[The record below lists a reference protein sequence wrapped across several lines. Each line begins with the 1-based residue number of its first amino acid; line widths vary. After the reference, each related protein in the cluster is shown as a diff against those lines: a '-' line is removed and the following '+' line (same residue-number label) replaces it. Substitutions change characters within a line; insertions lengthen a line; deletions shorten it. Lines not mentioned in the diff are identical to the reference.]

1 MSPAL
6 RTRACWPALLVVTAT
21 ILSCAGRSEVVC
33 STPVPISTASIGAVQ
48 ARAEA
53 VLRARGYAFYPA
65 AEQMRRIERYD
76 LPLRTRYESLVY
88 AERDVQGVCALGAV
102 GCQTV
107 GVVIVYIV
115 RDEGDNAT
123 GWHAFVRA
131 YTSWRSSALDD
142 FHLVR
147 VTGDVQA
154 DADAVV
160 QELRLA
166 PGDVIS

>member
-6 RTRACWPALLVVTAT
+6 RTRASWPGLLVATAA

-33 STPVPISTASIGAVQ
+33 STPVPISTASITAVQ
-48 ARAEA
+48 ARAET

-76 LPLRTRYESLVY
+76 VPLRTRYESLLY
-88 AERDVQGVCALGAV
+88 AERDVQGLCAVGAV
-102 GCQTV
+102 GCKTV
-107 GVVIVYIV
+107 GVVIVYVI

-131 YTSWRSSALDD
+131 YTSHRSSTRDG
-142 FHLVR
+142 FRLVR

-160 QELRLA
+160 QALRLA
-166 PGDVIS
+166 PVDVIS